1 MMIPRKTIVADA
13 ATSIAQIATDTL
25 LEDKSKLLGIF
36 PRTPD
41 KKTKEAIASASE
53 TYVNLYL
60 QRYATID
67 LLGTRDPVPLES
79 LYVEMQVREMDEPET
94 TNPNASSVES
104 TLKSP
109 IAVINERDGVMFW
122 GAPGSGKS
130 LLLRKIGLEAL
141 RGTRFGGVV
150 RRGYIPVFIPL
161 KVVSSGE
168 GEIEKAIADEFRRCS
183 FPVAERLVREALA
196 QGRCLILLDDL
207 HTIPSFVIAEAI
219 ARLEGFMETYPK
231 NRYVACSRAGV
242 FNHHWRSFYPVA
254 IAPLDDAQQTSLI
267 RQWYNTPSA
276 TTPSGDSL
284 LMDLERP
291 ENAHARS
298 LSASPLSL
306 TLLCLMYDRTH
317 SLPENRATLYLRTS
331 HILLEAAG
339 NIATAPDVSPNLEMN
354 RELAK
359 LWLAQ
364 LAFRSAIAERA
375 VFSGADLSSRIPVHL
390 LDLHKDEYFPFSVP
404 TNVNANTTENS
415 NKNSPPLTPGR
426 KNSLPTVPTN
436 PNEKANHPSNKNPA
450 VSLTPTIAENRYR
463 VEKMLEKIALR
474 SGLLLQIGPDRFAFT
489 QVTWQ
494 EYFTAIYIDT
504 YYLAAQISA
513 KNLTL
518 RHWQEIFLFVSGI
531 RHPTADKL
539 LILMESAA
547 QKYLKTSKLRSLLRW
562 ASESTEENSGT
573 LSPAAKRTAA
583 LFLVLV
589 LNATLEPDLSRENPY
604 PTDSLGEQFKQRGEV
619 ESPENVALSLCEIL
633 GFNLSE
639 LITRAGRLAE
649 DFTKNLA
656 FICDRPL
663 DVEKSAGELTRELAR
678 KLARD
683 RARQLVLD
691 LDCLLDAPNNFALD
705 RARDLAFVSILT
717 RLVEEVGIFKDC
729 QEAIAAL
736 QSLQPEIPD
745 TNSAYQVHYEFRD
758 RIRQTWLN
766 ALNLSSDRLQLSPE
780 EKQALGDYFYANGLI
795 VRCYHAASE
804 VTPATWKVIQGRM
817 LRGN

>member
-1 MMIPRKTIVADA
+1 MIVADA
-13 ATSIAQIATDTL
+13 AISITQIATDTL
-25 LEDKSKLLGIF
+25 LADKSKLLGIF

-41 KKTKEAIASASE
+41 KKTKEAIAAASE

-67 LLGTRDPVPLES
+67 LLGTRDPLPLES
-79 LYVEMQVREMDEPET
+79 LYVEMQVREMEMPGMA
-94 TNPNASSVES
+94 NPNAAPVES
-104 TLKSP
+104 TPKSP
-109 IAVINERDGVMFW
+109 IAVINEREGVMLW

-130 LLLRKIGLEAL
+130 LVLRKIGLEAL

-161 KVVSSGE
+161 NTLSGGD

-183 FPVAERLVREALA
+183 FPAAERLVREALA
-196 QGRCLILLDDL
+196 QGRFLILLDDL
-207 HTIPSFVIAEAI
+207 HTIPSFVSAEAI
-219 ARLEGFMETYPK
+219 ACLEGFIETYPK
-231 NRYVACSRAGV
+231 NRYVACSRSGV
-242 FNHHWRSFYPVA
+242 INHHWRSFHPVA
-254 IAPLDDAQQTSLI
+254 IAPLDDAQQASLI
-267 RQWYNTPSA
+267 QHWYNTPSA
-276 TTPSGDSL
+276 TTPSGEL
-284 LMDLERP
+284 LRADLQRP
-291 ENAHARS
+291 ENAHVRS
-298 LSASPLSL
+298 LAEFPFSL
-306 TLLCLMYDRTH
+306 TLLCLLYDKTH
-317 SLPENRATLYLRTS
+317 SLPKNRAGLYLQTS

-339 NIATAPDVSPNLEMN
+339 NIPMAPGVSPSPEMN

-364 LAFRSAIAERA
+364 LAFRSAIAERS

-404 TNVNANTTENS
+404 TNVNANATENL
-415 NKNSPPLTPGR
+415 NKNPPNPNPGR
-426 KNSLPTVPTN
+426 KKALPTVPTN
-436 PNEKANHPSNKNPA
+436 PNEKANHPSNKNPS
-450 VSLTPTIAENRYR
+450 VSLTPTIGETRYR

-518 RHWQEIFLFVSGI
+518 RHWQEVFLFVSGM

-562 ASESTEENSGT
+562 ASESTEEDDGP
-573 LSPAAKRTAA
+573 LPIAAKRTAA
-583 LFLVLV
+583 LLLVLG
-589 LNATLEPDLSRENPY
+589 LNATLEPDLSPENPY
-604 PTDSLGEQFKQRGEV
+604 PTKSLARQLKQRGEI
-619 ESPENVALSLCEIL
+619 ESPENVALSLCETL

-656 FICDRPL
+656 FISDRPL

-683 RARQLVLD
+683 RTRQLVLD
-691 LDCLLDAPNNFALD
+691 LDYLLDTPNNFALD
-705 RARDLAFVSILT
+705 RAGDLAFVSILT

-729 QEAIAAL
+729 QETIAAL
-736 QSLQPEIPD
+736 QSLQTEIPD
-745 TNSAYQVHYEFRD
+745 TNAAYQVHYEFRD
-758 RIRQTWLN
+758 RLRQTWLN
-766 ALNLSSDRLQLSPE
+766 ALNLSSERLKLSPE

>member
-1 MMIPRKTIVADA
+1 MIPRKTIVADA

-41 KKTKEAIASASE
+41 KKTKEAIAAAAE

-60 QRYATID
+60 QRYATVD
-67 LLGTRDPVPLES
+67 LLGTGDPVPLES
-79 LYVEMQVREMDEPET
+79 LYVEMQVREMET
-94 TNPNASSVES
+94 PGMTNLNASPGES
-104 TLKSP
+104 PPKSP
-109 IAVINERDGVMFW
+109 IAVVNERDGVMFG

-150 RRGYIPVFIPL
+150 RRGYIPVFMPVKTL
-161 KVVSSGE
+161 SGGE

-183 FPVAERLVREALA
+183 FPAADRLVREALA
-196 QGRCLILLDDL
+196 QGRFLILLDDL

-219 ARLEGFMETYPK
+219 ARLEGFIETYPK
-231 NRYVACSRAGV
+231 NRYVACSRSGV
-242 FNHHWRSFYPVA
+242 FNHHWRSFHPVA
-254 IAPLDDAQQTSLI
+254 IAPLDDAQQASLI
-267 RQWYNTPSA
+267 RQWYHTPAA
-276 TTPSGDSL
+276 TTPSGDL
-284 LMDLERP
+284 LWEDLQRP

-298 LSASPLSL
+298 LAELPLSL
-306 TLLCLMYDRTH
+306 TLLCLVYDKSH
-317 SLPENRATLYLRTS
+317 NLPENRAGLYLQTS

-339 NIATAPDVSPNLEMN
+339 NIPTAPGAAPSPEMN

-364 LAFRSAIAERA
+364 LAFRSAIAERS

-404 TNVNANTTENS
+404 TNVNSGATENL
-415 NKNSPPLTPGR
+415 NKNPPTFNLTQ

-436 PNEKANHPSNKNPA
+436 PNEKANHPSNKNPS
-450 VSLTPTIAENRYR
+450 VSLTPTIGENRYR
-463 VEKMLEKIALR
+463 IEKMLEKIALG
-474 SGLLLQIGPDRFAFT
+474 SGLLLQTGPDRFAFT

-494 EYFTAIYIDT
+494 EYFTAIYIET

-518 RHWQEIFLFVSGI
+518 RHWQEIFLFVAGM
-531 RHPTADKL
+531 RYPTADKL

-562 ASESTEENSGT
+562 ASESTEDDGGK
-573 LSPAAKRTAA
+573 LSLAAKRTAA
-583 LFLVLV
+583 LFLVV
-589 LNATLEPDLSRENPY
+589 GLNAILEPDLSLETPY
-604 PTDSLGEQFKQRGEV
+604 SRDSLVRQLKEMGEV
-619 ESPENVALSLCEIL
+619 ESPGNVALSLCDIL

-639 LITRAGRLAE
+639 LITRASRLAE

-656 FICDRPL
+656 FISDRPL
-663 DVEKSAGELTRELAR
+663 DVEKSAGELTQELAR

-691 LDCLLDAPNNFALD
+691 LDYLLDAPSNLALA

-717 RLVEEVGIFKDC
+717 RLVEEAGIFKDC

-736 QSLQPEIPD
+736 QSLQTEIPD
-745 TNSAYQVHYEFRD
+745 TNAAYQVHYEFRD
-758 RIRQTWLN
+758 RIRQSWLT

-780 EKQALGDYFYANGLI
+780 ENQALGDYFYANGLI

>member
-1 MMIPRKTIVADA
+1 MIPRKTIVADA

-36 PRTPD
+36 PRTLD
-41 KKTKEAIASASE
+41 KKTKEAIAAASQ

-60 QRYATID
+60 QRYATIE
-67 LLGTRDPVPLES
+67 LLGTRDPMPLES
-79 LYVEMQVREMDEPET
+79 LYVEMQVREIDTPEMA
-94 TNPNASSVES
+94 NLNASIVES

-109 IAVINERDGVMFW
+109 IALLNERDGVMLW

-141 RGTRFGGVV
+141 RGTRFGEVF
-150 RRGYIPVFIPL
+150 RRSYIPVFIPVKTL
-161 KVVSSGE
+161 NGVE

-183 FPVAERLVREALA
+183 FPAVDRLVREALD
-196 QGRCLILLDDL
+196 QGQFLILLDDL
-207 HTIPSFVIAEAI
+207 HTIPSFVIPEAI
-219 ARLEGFMETYPK
+219 ARLEGFIETYPK
-231 NRYVACSRAGV
+231 NRYVACSRSGV
-242 FNHHWRSFYPVA
+242 FNHHWHSFHPVA
-254 IAPLDDAQQTSLI
+254 IAPLDDAQQASLV

-276 TTPSGDSL
+276 TTPSGDL
-284 LMDLERP
+284 LLADLQRP

-298 LSASPLSL
+298 LAEFPLSL
-306 TLLCLMYDRTH
+306 TLLCLVYDRSH
-317 SLPENRATLYLRTS
+317 SIPENRAGLYLQTS

-339 NIATAPDVSPNLEMN
+339 NIPTAPGSAASPEMN

-364 LAFRSAIAERA
+364 LAFRSAIAERS

-404 TNVNANTTENS
+404 TNVNSNATENS
-415 NKNSPPLTPGR
+415 NKNPPSLNPAH
-426 KNSLPTVPTN
+426 KNSLPPVPTN
-436 PNEKANHPSNKNPA
+436 LHKKANHPSNKNPST
-450 VSLTPTIAENRYR
+450 SLTTSISENRHR

-474 SGLLLQIGPDRFAFT
+474 SGLLVQIGPDRFAFT

-518 RHWQEIFLFVSGI
+518 RHWQEVFLFVSGI
-531 RHPTADKL
+531 HYPTADKL

-562 ASESTEENSGT
+562 ASESTEGDSGP
-573 LSPAAKRTAA
+573 LPPSAKRSAA
-583 LFLVLV
+583 LFLVLG
-589 LNATLEPDLSRENPY
+589 LNATLEPDLSLENPY
-604 PTDSLGEQFKQRGEV
+604 PTDSLIRQLKQGWEV
-619 ESPENVALSLCEIL
+619 ESPGNVALSLCEIL

-639 LITRAGRLAE
+639 LITRAGTLSE

-663 DVEKSAGELTRELAR
+663 DVEKSAGELTRDLAR

-683 RARQLVLD
+683 RTRQLVLD
-691 LDCLLDAPNNFALD
+691 WDYLLDSTSNFALD
-705 RARDLAFVSILT
+705 RAGDLAFVSILT

-736 QSLQPEIPD
+736 QSLQTEIPD
-745 TNSAYQVHYEFRD
+745 TNAAYQVHYEFRD

-766 ALNLSSDRLQLSPE
+766 ALNFSSDRLKLSPE

-804 VTPATWKVIQGRM
+804 VTPSTWKVIQGRM

>member
-1 MMIPRKTIVADA
+1 MMIPRKTSVADA

-41 KKTKEAIASASE
+41 KKTKEAIASAAE
-53 TYVNLYL
+53 TYVNRYL

-67 LLGTRDPVPLES
+67 LLGTRDPLPLES
-79 LYVEMQVREMDEPET
+79 LYVEMQVREMDAPGMA
-94 TNPNASSVES
+94 NLNASAVEF
-104 TLKSP
+104 TPQSP
-109 IAVINERDGVMFW
+109 IALLNERERVILW

-141 RGTRFGGVV
+141 RGTRFGGVI
-150 RRGYIPVFIPL
+150 RRGYIPVFIPVKTL
-161 KVVSSGE
+161 SGGD
-168 GEIEKAIADEFRRCS
+168 GEIEKAIADEFHRCS
-183 FPVAERLVREALA
+183 FPAADRLVREALA
-196 QGRCLILLDDL
+196 QGRFLILLDDL
-207 HTIPSFVIAEAI
+207 HTIPSFVIPEAI
-219 ARLEGFMETYPK
+219 ACLEGFVETYPK
-231 NRYVACSRAGV
+231 NRYVACSRSGV
-242 FNHHWRSFYPVA
+242 FHHPWRSFHPVA
-254 IAPLDDAQQTSLI
+254 IAPLDEVQQTSLI
-267 RQWYNTPSA
+267 RQWYNTSSA
-276 TTPSGDSL
+276 TTPSGDL
-284 LMDLERP
+284 LLADLHRP
-291 ENAHARS
+291 ENAHLRFLAG
-298 LSASPLSL
+298 LPLSL
-306 TLLCLMYDRTH
+306 TLVCLMYDRTH

-331 HILLEAAG
+331 HILLEDAG
-339 NIATAPDVSPNLEMN
+339 NMATAPDVSPNPEMN

-364 LAFRSAIAERA
+364 LAFRSAIAERS

-404 TNVNANTTENS
+404 TNVNSNSTENS
-415 NKNSPPLTPGR
+415 NKNSPPVPPGR
-426 KNSLPTVPTN
+426 KKSLPTVPTN
-436 PNEKANHPSNKNPA
+436 PNENANHPSNKNPA
-450 VSLTPTIAENRYR
+450 VSLTPTIGENRYR

-531 RHPTADKL
+531 RYPTADKL

-562 ASESTEENSGT
+562 ASESTQDERSP
-573 LSPAAKRTAA
+573 LPPAAKRSAA
-583 LFLVLV
+583 LFLVLS
-589 LNATLEPDLSRENPY
+589 LNATLEPDLSLENPY
-604 PTDSLGEQFKQRGEV
+604 PTDSLIQQLKHRGEV
-619 ESPENVALSLCEIL
+619 ELPENVALSLCEIL

-639 LITRAGRLAE
+639 LLNRAGRLAE

-663 DVEKSAGELTRELAR
+663 DVEKSAGELTRDLAR

-683 RARQLVLD
+683 RTRQLVLD
-691 LDCLLDAPNNFALD
+691 WDYLLDSASNFALD
-705 RARDLAFVSILT
+705 RAGDLAFVSILT
-717 RLVEEVGIFKDC
+717 RLVEEVGVFKDC

-736 QSLQPEIPD
+736 QSLQTEIPD
-745 TNSAYQVHYEFRD
+745 TNAAYQVHYEFRD
-758 RIRQTWLN
+758 RLRQTWLT
-766 ALNLSSDRLQLSPE
+766 ALNLSSDRLKLSPE
-780 EKQALGDYFYANGLI
+780 EKQALGDYLYANGLI
-795 VRCYHAASE
+795 VRCYHAASK
-804 VTPATWKVIQGRM
+804 VTPATWRVIQGRM

>member
-1 MMIPRKTIVADA
+1 MIPRKTIVADA

-41 KKTKEAIASASE
+41 KKTKEAIAAAAE

-60 QRYATID
+60 QRYATVD
-67 LLGTRDPVPLES
+67 LLGTGDPVPLES
-79 LYVEMQVREMDEPET
+79 LYVEMQVREMET
-94 TNPNASSVES
+94 PGMTNLNASPGES
-104 TLKSP
+104 PPKSP
-109 IAVINERDGVMFW
+109 IAVVNERDGVMFG

-150 RRGYIPVFIPL
+150 RRGYIPVFMPVKTL
-161 KVVSSGE
+161 SGGE

-183 FPVAERLVREALA
+183 FPAADRLVREALA
-196 QGRCLILLDDL
+196 QGRFLILLDDL

-219 ARLEGFMETYPK
+219 ARLEGFIETYPK
-231 NRYVACSRAGV
+231 NRYVACSRSGV
-242 FNHHWRSFYPVA
+242 FNHHWRSFHPVA
-254 IAPLDDAQQTSLI
+254 IAPLDDAQQASLI
-267 RQWYNTPSA
+267 RQWYHTPAA
-276 TTPSGDSL
+276 TTPSGDL
-284 LMDLERP
+284 LWEDLQRP

-298 LSASPLSL
+298 LAELPLSL
-306 TLLCLMYDRTH
+306 TLLCLVYDKSH
-317 SLPENRATLYLRTS
+317 NLPENRAGLYLQTS

-339 NIATAPDVSPNLEMN
+339 NIPTAPGAAPSPEMN

-364 LAFRSAIAERA
+364 LAFRSAIAERS

-404 TNVNANTTENS
+404 TNVNSGATENL
-415 NKNSPPLTPGR
+415 NKNPPTFNLTQ

-436 PNEKANHPSNKNPA
+436 PNEKANHPSNKNPS
-450 VSLTPTIAENRYR
+450 VSLTPTIGENRYR
-463 VEKMLEKIALR
+463 IEKMLEKIALG
-474 SGLLLQIGPDRFAFT
+474 SGLLLQTGPDRFAFT

-494 EYFTAIYIDT
+494 EYFTAIYIET

-518 RHWQEIFLFVSGI
+518 RHWQEIFLFVAGM
-531 RHPTADKL
+531 RYPTADKL

-562 ASESTEENSGT
+562 ASESTEDDGGK
-573 LSPAAKRTAA
+573 LSLAAKRTAA
-583 LFLVLV
+583 LFLVV
-589 LNATLEPDLSRENPY
+589 GLNAILEPDLSLETPY
-604 PTDSLGEQFKQRGEV
+604 SRDSLVRQLKEMGEV
-619 ESPENVALSLCEIL
+619 ESPANVALSLCDIL

-639 LITRAGRLAE
+639 LITRASRLAE

-656 FICDRPL
+656 FISDRPL
-663 DVEKSAGELTRELAR
+663 DVEKSAGELTQELAR

-691 LDCLLDAPNNFALD
+691 LDYLLDAPSNLALA

-717 RLVEEVGIFKDC
+717 RLVEEAGIFKDC

-736 QSLQPEIPD
+736 QSLQTEIPD
-745 TNSAYQVHYEFRD
+745 TNAAYQVHYEFRD
-758 RIRQTWLN
+758 RIRQSWLT

-780 EKQALGDYFYANGLI
+780 ENQALGDYFYANGLI

>member
-1 MMIPRKTIVADA
+1 MIPRKTIVADA

-41 KKTKEAIASASE
+41 KKTKEAIAAAAE

-60 QRYATID
+60 QRYATVD
-67 LLGTRDPVPLES
+67 LLGTGDPVPLES
-79 LYVEMQVREMDEPET
+79 LYVEMQVREMET
-94 TNPNASSVES
+94 PGMTNLNASPGES
-104 TLKSP
+104 PPKSL
-109 IAVINERDGVMFW
+109 IAVVNERDGVMFW

-150 RRGYIPVFIPL
+150 RRGYIPVFMPVKTL
-161 KVVSSGE
+161 SGGE

-183 FPVAERLVREALA
+183 FPAADRLVREALA
-196 QGRCLILLDDL
+196 QGRFLILLDDL

-219 ARLEGFMETYPK
+219 ARLEGFIETYPK
-231 NRYVACSRAGV
+231 NRYIACSRSGV
-242 FNHHWRSFYPVA
+242 FNHQWRSFHPVA
-254 IAPLDDAQQTSLI
+254 IAPLDDAQQASLI
-267 RQWYNTPSA
+267 RQWYHTPAA
-276 TTPSGDSL
+276 TTPSGDL
-284 LMDLERP
+284 LRADLQRP

-298 LSASPLSL
+298 LAELPLSL
-306 TLLCLMYDRTH
+306 TLLCLVYDKSH
-317 SLPENRATLYLRTS
+317 NLPENRAGLYLQTS

-339 NIATAPDVSPNLEMN
+339 NIPTAPGAAPSPEMN

-364 LAFRSAIAERA
+364 LAFRSAIAERS

-404 TNVNANTTENS
+404 TNVNSGATENL
-415 NKNSPPLTPGR
+415 NKNPPTFNLTQ

-436 PNEKANHPSNKNPA
+436 PNEKANHPSNKNPS
-450 VSLTPTIAENRYR
+450 VSLTPTIGENRYR
-463 VEKMLEKIALR
+463 IEKMLEKIALG
-474 SGLLLQIGPDRFAFT
+474 SGLLLQTGPDRFAFT

-494 EYFTAIYIDT
+494 EYFTAIYIET

-518 RHWQEIFLFVSGI
+518 RHWQEIFLFVAGM
-531 RHPTADKL
+531 RYPTADKL

-562 ASESTEENSGT
+562 ASESTEDDGGK
-573 LSPAAKRTAA
+573 LSLAAKRTAA
-583 LFLVLV
+583 LFLVV
-589 LNATLEPDLSRENPY
+589 GLNAILEPDLSLETPY
-604 PTDSLGEQFKQRGEV
+604 SRDSLVRQLKEMGEV
-619 ESPENVALSLCEIL
+619 ESPGNVALSLCDIL

-639 LITRAGRLAE
+639 LITRASRLAE

-656 FICDRPL
+656 FISDRPL
-663 DVEKSAGELTRELAR
+663 DVEKSAGELTQELAR

-691 LDCLLDAPNNFALD
+691 LDYLLDAPSNLALA

-717 RLVEEVGIFKDC
+717 RLVEEAGIFKDC

-736 QSLQPEIPD
+736 QSLQTEIPD
-745 TNSAYQVHYEFRD
+745 TNAAYQVHYEFRD
-758 RIRQTWLN
+758 RIRQSWLT

-780 EKQALGDYFYANGLI
+780 ENQALGDYFYANGLI

>member
-1 MMIPRKTIVADA
+1 MMIPRKTIVADG

-25 LEDKSKLLGIF
+25 LEDKSKLWGIF

-41 KKTKEAIASASE
+41 KKTKEAIATASE

-79 LYVEMQVREMDEPET
+79 LYVEMQVREMDAPGMA
-94 TNPNASSVES
+94 NLNAESVES
-104 TLKSP
+104 TPKSA
-109 IAVINERDGVMFW
+109 IAVLNERDGVMLW

-130 LLLRKIGLEAL
+130 LLLRKLGLEAL
-141 RGTRFGGVV
+141 RGTRFGGVI
-150 RRGYIPVFIPL
+150 RRGYIPVFIPVKTL
-161 KVVSSGE
+161 SGGE
-168 GEIEKAIADEFRRCS
+168 GEIEKAIAEEFRRCS
-183 FPVAERLVREALA
+183 FPAAERLVREALA
-196 QGRCLILLDDL
+196 QGRFLILLDDL
-207 HTIPSFVIAEAI
+207 HTIPSFVLPEAT
-219 ARLEGFMETYPK
+219 ALLDGFIENYPK
-231 NRYVACSRAGV
+231 NRYVACSRSGV
-242 FNHHWRSFYPVA
+242 FHHPWRSFHPVA
-254 IAPLDDAQQTSLI
+254 IAPLDEAQQASLI
-267 RQWYNTPSA
+267 RQWYNPPSA
-276 TTPSGDSL
+276 TTPSGNL
-284 LMDLERP
+284 LLGDLQRP
-291 ENAHARS
+291 ENAHLRS
-298 LSASPLSL
+298 LAEFPLSL
-306 TLLCLMYDRTH
+306 TLLCLVYDRSH
-317 SLPENRATLYLRTS
+317 ALPENRAGLYLQAS

-339 NIATAPDVSPNLEMN
+339 NIPTAPGTAASPEMN

-364 LAFRSAIAERA
+364 LAFRSAIAERS

-404 TNVNANTTENS
+404 TNVNANATENL
-415 NKNSPPLTPGR
+415 NKNSPTLNPAR

-436 PNEKANHPSNKNPA
+436 PNEKANHPSNKNPS
-450 VSLTPTIAENRYR
+450 VSLTPTIGETRYR

-494 EYFTAIYIDT
+494 EYFTAVYIDT

-518 RHWQEIFLFVSGI
+518 RHWQEVFLFVSGM
-531 RHPTADKL
+531 RYPTADKL

-562 ASESTEENSGT
+562 ASESTADERDT

-583 LFLVLV
+583 LFLVLG
-589 LNATLEPDLSRENPY
+589 LNAALEPDLSPENPY
-604 PTDSLGEQFKQRGEV
+604 PTDTLSRQLKQRGEV
-619 ESPENVALSLCEIL
+619 ESPGNMALSLCEIL

-639 LITRAGRLAE
+639 IILRAGTLAE

-656 FICDRPL
+656 FIYDRPL

-683 RARQLVLD
+683 RTRQLD
-691 LDCLLDAPNNFALD
+691 LDLDYLLDSASNFALE
-705 RARDLAFVSILT
+705 RAGDLAFVSILT
-717 RLVEEVGIFKDC
+717 RLVEEVGVFKDC

-736 QSLQPEIPD
+736 QSLQTEIPD
-745 TNSAYQVHYEFRD
+745 TNAAYQVHYEFRD
-758 RIRQTWLN
+758 RLRQTWLN
-766 ALNLSSDRLQLSPE
+766 ALNLSSDRLKLSPE
-780 EKQALGDYFYANGLI
+780 EQQALGDYLYANGLI

-804 VTPATWKVIQGRM
+804 ITPSTWKVIQGRM

>member
-1 MMIPRKTIVADA
+1 MMIPRKTIVADG

-25 LEDKSKLLGIF
+25 SEDKSKLLGIF
-36 PRTPD
+36 PRTLD

-67 LLGTRDPVPLES
+67 LLGTRDPLPLES
-79 LYVEMQVREMDEPET
+79 LYVEMQVREMDAPGMA
-94 TNPNASSVES
+94 NLNASPVES
-104 TLKSP
+104 TPQSP
-109 IAVINERDGVMFW
+109 IAVLNERDRVMLW

-141 RGTRFGGVV
+141 RGTRFGGVI
-150 RRGYIPVFIPL
+150 RRGYIPVFIPVKTL
-161 KVVSSGE
+161 SGGD

-183 FPVAERLVREALA
+183 FPAAERLVREALA
-196 QGRCLILLDDL
+196 QGRFLILLDDL
-207 HTIPSFVIAEAI
+207 HTIPSFANAEAT
-219 ARLEGFMETYPK
+219 ARLEGFIETYPK
-231 NRYVACSRAGV
+231 NRYVACSRSGV
-242 FNHHWRSFYPVA
+242 FHHPWRSFHSVA
-254 IAPLDDAQQTSLI
+254 IASLDEVQQANLI
-267 RQWYNTPSA
+267 RHWYNTPSA
-276 TTPSGDSL
+276 TTPSGEL
-284 LMDLERP
+284 LLADLQRP
-291 ENAHARS
+291 ENAYARS
-298 LSASPLSL
+298 LAEFPLSL
-306 TLLCLMYDRTH
+306 TLLCLVYDRSH
-317 SLPENRATLYLRTS
+317 SIPENRAGLYLQTS

-339 NIATAPDVSPNLEMN
+339 NIPTTPGSAASPEMN

-364 LAFRSAIAERA
+364 LAFRSAIAERS

-404 TNVNANTTENS
+404 TNVNANATENL
-415 NKNSPPLTPGR
+415 NKNPPPLNPAR

-436 PNEKANHPSNKNPA
+436 PHEKANHPSNKNPG
-450 VSLTPTIAENRYR
+450 VSLTPTIGETRYR

-518 RHWQEIFLFVSGI
+518 RYWQEIFLFVSGI
-531 RHPTADKL
+531 RYPTADKL

-562 ASESTEENSGT
+562 ASESTEEDDGP
-573 LSPAAKRTAA
+573 LPIAAKRTAA
-583 LFLVLV
+583 LFLVLS
-589 LNATLEPDLSRENPY
+589 LNATLEPDLSLENPY
-604 PTDSLGEQFKQRGEV
+604 PTDSLIQQLKQRGEV

-639 LITRAGRLAE
+639 LLNRAGRLAE

-663 DVEKSAGELTRELAR
+663 DVEKSAGELTRGLAR

-683 RARQLVLD
+683 RTRQLVLD
-691 LDCLLDAPNNFALD
+691 WDYLLDSPSNFALD
-705 RARDLAFVSILT
+705 RAGDLAFVSILT
-717 RLVEEVGIFKDC
+717 RLVEEVGVFKDC

-736 QSLQPEIPD
+736 QSLQTEIPD
-745 TNSAYQVHYEFRD
+745 TNAAYQVHYEFRD
-758 RIRQTWLN
+758 RLRQTWLT
-766 ALNLSSDRLQLSPE
+766 ALNLSSDRLKLSPE

-795 VRCYHAASE
+795 VRCYHAASK

>member
-1 MMIPRKTIVADA
+1 MIPRKTIVADA

-41 KKTKEAIASASE
+41 KKTKEAIAAAAE

-60 QRYATID
+60 QRYATVD
-67 LLGTRDPVPLES
+67 LLGTGDPVPLES
-79 LYVEMQVREMDEPET
+79 LYVEMQVREMET
-94 TNPNASSVES
+94 PGMTNLNASPGES
-104 TLKSP
+104 PPKSP
-109 IAVINERDGVMFW
+109 IAVVNERDGVMFW

-150 RRGYIPVFIPL
+150 RRGYIPVFMPVKTL
-161 KVVSSGE
+161 SGGE

-183 FPVAERLVREALA
+183 FPAADRLVREALA
-196 QGRCLILLDDL
+196 QGRFLILLDDL

-219 ARLEGFMETYPK
+219 ARLEGFIETYPK
-231 NRYVACSRAGV
+231 NRYIACSRSGV
-242 FNHHWRSFYPVA
+242 FNHQWRSFHPVA
-254 IAPLDDAQQTSLI
+254 IAPLDDAQQVSLI
-267 RQWYNTPSA
+267 RQWYHTPAA
-276 TTPSGDSL
+276 TTPSGDL
-284 LMDLERP
+284 LWEDLQRP

-298 LSASPLSL
+298 LVELPLSL
-306 TLLCLMYDRTH
+306 TLLCLVYDKSH
-317 SLPENRATLYLRTS
+317 NLPENRAGLYLQTS

-339 NIATAPDVSPNLEMN
+339 NIPTAPGAAPSPEMN

-364 LAFRSAIAERA
+364 LAFRSAIAERS

-404 TNVNANTTENS
+404 TNVNSGATENL
-415 NKNSPPLTPGR
+415 NKNPPTFNLTQ

-436 PNEKANHPSNKNPA
+436 PNEKANHPSNKNPS
-450 VSLTPTIAENRYR
+450 VSLTPTIGENRYR
-463 VEKMLEKIALR
+463 IEKMLEKIALG
-474 SGLLLQIGPDRFAFT
+474 SGLLLQTGPDRFAFT

-494 EYFTAIYIDT
+494 EYFTAIYIET

-518 RHWQEIFLFVSGI
+518 RHWQEIFLFVAGM
-531 RHPTADKL
+531 RYPTADKL

-562 ASESTEENSGT
+562 ASESTEDDGGK
-573 LSPAAKRTAA
+573 LSLAAKRTAA
-583 LFLVLV
+583 LFLVV
-589 LNATLEPDLSRENPY
+589 GLNAILEPDLSLETPY
-604 PTDSLGEQFKQRGEV
+604 SRDSLVRQLKEMGEV
-619 ESPENVALSLCEIL
+619 ESPANVALSLCDIL

-639 LITRAGRLAE
+639 LITRASRLAE

-656 FICDRPL
+656 FISDRPL
-663 DVEKSAGELTRELAR
+663 DVEKSAGELTQELAR

-691 LDCLLDAPNNFALD
+691 LDYLLDAPSNLALA

-717 RLVEEVGIFKDC
+717 RLVEEAGIFKDC

-736 QSLQPEIPD
+736 QSLQTEIPD
-745 TNSAYQVHYEFRD
+745 TNAAYQVHYEFRD
-758 RIRQTWLN
+758 RIRQSWLT

-780 EKQALGDYFYANGLI
+780 ENQALGDYFYANGLI